1 MSFERRTIILVK
13 GAFSRCDFSF
23 RMDRMSMYAK
33 ASDKQKD
40 RRKERF
46 FMSLLQGIITR
57 LENLKEQA
65 TTSGEVSQRF
75 FEVEGVRMCS
85 VKYFDKTETFELE
98 VYQQGEKP
106 QTYQY
111 DNIDLVAI
119 EIYDM
124 IS

>member
-1 MSFERRTIILVK
+1 
-13 GAFSRCDFSF
+13 
-23 RMDRMSMYAK
+23 
-33 ASDKQKD
+33 
-40 RRKERF
+40 
-46 FMSLLQGIITR
+46 MSLLQGIITR

-75 FEVEGVRMCS
+75 FEVEGVRKCS

-98 VYQQGEKP
+98 VYEQGEKP

>member
-1 MSFERRTIILVK
+1 
-13 GAFSRCDFSF
+13 
-23 RMDRMSMYAK
+23 
-33 ASDKQKD
+33 
-40 RRKERF
+40 
-46 FMSLLQGIITR
+46 MSLLQGIITR